1 MFYAPCAS
9 RRRGHIFCRTP
20 LPPPTSRPC
29 APCLHLQN
37 AGNCIFL
44 HKNLR
49 KYFFGVITIYINL
62 QVQSDL
68 SAQILSTSSRRMTAG
83 SQEGIW
89 ALSVLTRNV
98 WKTFQPKER
107 EEEIV
112 CPFLCISMILVQ
124 PRLYLY
130 HIRTQDGAVYFVH
143 SFVPEVISRLPE

>member
-9 RRRGHIFCRTP
+9 RRRGHIFFMRC
-20 LPPPTSRPC
+20 PPTIRPC

-49 KYFFGVITIYINL
+49 KYFLVLSQFIYICKCNRTFPRRY
-62 QVQSDL
+62 
-68 SAQILSTSSRRMTAG
+68 LSTSSRRMTAG
-83 SQEGIW
+83 SQEGIL

>member
-1 MFYAPCAS
+1 
-9 RRRGHIFCRTP
+9 
-20 LPPPTSRPC
+20 
-29 APCLHLQN
+29 
-37 AGNCIFL
+37 
-44 HKNLR
+44 
-49 KYFFGVITIYINL
+49 
-62 QVQSDL
+62 
-68 SAQILSTSSRRMTAG
+68 MTAG
-83 SQEGIW
+83 SQEGIL
-89 ALSVLTRNV
+89 ALSVLTRYV